1 MKYSTNKTYAPPVA
15 ESVTLYTEQC
25 MTGGSG
31 EGTINDLNPLVPIL
45 DEGV

>member
-1 MKYSTNKTYAPPVA
+1 MKRQLLETYAPPVA

-31 EGTINDLNPLVPIL
+31 EGTINNLNPLVPIL

>member
-1 MKYSTNKTYAPPVA
+1 MKKQLLETYAPPRVDC
-15 ESVTLYTEQC
+15 VTLYTEQC